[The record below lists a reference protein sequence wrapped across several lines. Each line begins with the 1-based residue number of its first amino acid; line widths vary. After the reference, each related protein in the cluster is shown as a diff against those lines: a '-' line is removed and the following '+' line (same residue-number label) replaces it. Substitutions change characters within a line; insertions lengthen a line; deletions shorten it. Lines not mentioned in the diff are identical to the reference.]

1 MGENMAD
8 YGPRE
13 RLAYLEQIQVRNT
26 ELIAANWDIIKANT
40 ELITRM
46 IERQERADAR
56 QARADERQER
66 IDERLDRV
74 AEMQARNQEQI
85 DALSRDIRFLFASV
99 QGHVSQP
106 HPPAHTEQTG

>member
-56 QARADERQER
+56 QAR